1 MPLVPAKLHSE
12 TASKQ
17 KPEKQQQQQQQTS
30 CDQAVVAHTFNPST
44 QETEAVTTLWVWGQ
58 HDVQDSQIYTEKPYH
73 ETSNQTNQNKK
84 TAVCETVLVIKE
96 LMYGIRVGHCAC
108 L

>member
-1 MPLVPAKLHSE
+1 
-12 TASKQ
+12 
-17 KPEKQQQQQQQTS
+17 
-30 CDQAVVAHTFNPST
+30 VVAHTFNPST

-73 ETSNQTNQNKK
+73 KTSNQTNQNKK